1 MLSGG
6 FGFYKMFRVSYRPK
20 LQLCFLYA

>member
-6 FGFYKMFRVSYRPK
+6 FGFYKVFRVCYRPK